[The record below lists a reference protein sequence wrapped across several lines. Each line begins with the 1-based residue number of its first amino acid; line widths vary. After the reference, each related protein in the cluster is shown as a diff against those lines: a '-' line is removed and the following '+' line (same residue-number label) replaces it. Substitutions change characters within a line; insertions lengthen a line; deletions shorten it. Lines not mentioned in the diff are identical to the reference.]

1 MGFKMIMYNKKTES
15 FRKLISG
22 ITISI
27 FILFLNFLMSCSS
40 YDLAVQIPNHIHQRI
55 LETENTYMV
64 NVQYLVWNEMTQQ
77 YEWEY
82 FTHHHVGFQ

>member
-1 MGFKMIMYNKKTES
+1 MIMYNAKTE
-15 FRKLISG
+15 FIRKMISG
-22 ITISI
+22 ISI
-27 FILFLNFLMSCSS
+27 LTFILFLNFLTSCST
-40 YDLAVQIPNHIHQRI
+40 YKLAIEIPNHVHQRI
-55 LETENTYMV
+55 LDTENTYML